1 MPKYCPENERVKRDY
16 SFFLQ
21 AAAGKQEA
29 TIDAA
34 LRAIERFET
43 STGRKPFSKFH
54 VEQARSFRAS
64 LLDLTGR
71 EGKPLSAA
79 TITTTLKHLR
89 NFFLWLSREP
99 GFRSKLNA
107 NDANYFTPSE
117 QDRRI
122 AGARRE
128 GPVPSLDDIAH
139 VLRVMPSATAIE
151 KRNRAVVAF
160 AILTG
165 ARDGALASLR
175 LKHVNLT
182 ARTVFQDGREVNTKR
197 RKTFVSHFFPIG
209 PEALDIVADYIAMLT
224 GELSFAPD
232 YPLFPSTLIA
242 QSEGRNFAAVGLART
257 QWRTTGP
264 IRDIFRD
271 AFAGAGLPYVNPHSF
286 RKALVRLGESVCQS
300 PEEWKAWSQNLG
312 HESEMTTFVG
322 YGHVPGHR
330 QAEIMRSLSSHAPT
344 KIKGLDIAALEA
356 FLESARAAGQS
367 SASCKPAETA
377 T

>member
-1 MPKYCPENERVKRDY
+1 MSKYCPENERVKRDY

-21 AAAGKQEA
+21 AAAGKQDA

-34 LRAIERFET
+34 LRAIERFEN

-54 VEQARSFRAS
+54 VEQARSFRTG
-64 LLDLTGR
+64 LLDQTGR
-71 EGKPLSAA
+71 DGKPMSAA
-79 TITTTLKHLR
+79 TITTTLKNLR

-128 GPVPSLDDIAH
+128 GPVPSLDDIAQ
-139 VLRVMPSATAIE
+139 VLRVMPRTTAIE
-151 KRNRAVVAF
+151 KRNRAVIAF

-165 ARDGALASLR
+165 ARDGALASFR
-175 LKHVNLT
+175 LKHVNLD

-197 RKTFVSHFFPIG
+197 RKTFVTHFFPIG
-209 PEALDIVADYIAMLT
+209 PEPFDIVADYIASLT
-224 GELSFAPD
+224 GELGFGAD
-232 YPLFPSTLIA
+232 DPLFPATLMA
-242 QSEGRNFAAVGLART
+242 QSKDRNFAAVGLAGT
-257 QWRTTGP
+257 PWQTTGP
-264 IRDIFRD
+264 IRQIFRD
-271 AFAGAGLPYVNPHSF
+271 AFAAAGLPYFNPHSF
-286 RKALVRLGESVCQS
+286 RKTLVRLGEVLCRS

-322 YGHVPGHR
+322 YGHVPDYR
-330 QAEIMRSLSSHAPT
+330 KAEILRALSNPTPAPVT
-344 KIKGLDIAALEA
+344 ELDLDALQA
-356 FLESARAAGQS
+356 FLNSAKRS
-367 SASCKPAETA
+367 SSR
-377 T
+377 

>member
-54 VEQARSFRAS
+54 VEQARSFRAG

-71 EGKPLSAA
+71 DGKPMSAA

-128 GPVPSLDDIAH
+128 GPVPSLDDIAN
-139 VLRVMPSATAIE
+139 VLRVMPSTTAIE
-151 KRNRAVVAF
+151 KRNRAVIAF

-165 ARDGALASLR
+165 ARDGALASLQF
-175 LKHVNLT
+175 KHVNLA

-197 RKTFVSHFFPIG
+197 RKTFVTHFFPIG
-209 PEALDIVADYIAMLT
+209 PEPLDIVADYIATLT
-224 GELSFAPD
+224 GKLGFAPD
-232 YPLFPSTLIA
+232 DPLFPSTLMA
-242 QSEGRNFAAVGLART
+242 QSEGRSFAAVGLART
-257 QWRTTGP
+257 PWRTTGP

-271 AFAGAGLPYVNPHSF
+271 AFAAAGLPYFNPHSF
-286 RKALVRLGESVCQS
+286 RKTLVRLGESICQT

-322 YGHVPGHR
+322 YGQVPGHR
-330 QAEIMRSLSSHAPT
+330 QAEIMRSLSNPAPA
-344 KIKGLDIAALEA
+344 KIKGLDIPALEA
-356 FLESARAAGQS
+356 FLESVRAADQTSPG
-367 SASCKPAETA
+367 CNPGETA